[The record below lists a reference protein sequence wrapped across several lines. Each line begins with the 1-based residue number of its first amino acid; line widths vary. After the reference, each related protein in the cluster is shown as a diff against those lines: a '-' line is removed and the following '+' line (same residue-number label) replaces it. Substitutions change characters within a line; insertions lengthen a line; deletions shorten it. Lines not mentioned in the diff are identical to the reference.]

1 MIFAQAA
8 WPAKAAELSCH
19 TMKEKNTVFK
29 ITGVKPSADFCI
41 QQLIMKNRRL
51 IRLSA
56 SGFFADK
63 RQNCSDFAMKV

>member
-1 MIFAQAA
+1 M
-8 WPAKAAELSCH
+8 
-19 TMKEKNTVFK
+19 TEKNTVFK

-41 QQLIMKNRRL
+41 QQLIMKNQRL